1 MDDKSYSTFAKR
13 KKKRVNG
20 KINKEKFKKNIIKN
34 DKYVKASTL
43 NKNISKKTFLHTLF
57 KSFIKPYNEKN
68 TAFYSIL
75 CIINNI
81 YKCTYFNEHRCFICK
96 SLYEDTSKQLEEKK
110 NIYYYY
116 SSDGDDN
123 NFPYN
128 IYYNIKKINLNE
140 SNKTSKNSSNSNKII
155 VTTNKNNAKT
165 LNSCLLNEC
174 PHFSDSSNLEYR
186 DEERKKNDGTTED
199 HNEAKENKENKE
211 SKENIKNMTNVENCN
226 KVKMNVTLRHISNNN
241 KSTNINNNNNNNNN
255 NSNNNYSE
263 NQLCACPVQN
273 FVNVKLNFCNSNQ
286 YHFLSHEKSNF
297 VDIYNF
303 KVFDKINMYDKIL
316 LDLNQNEIHPNI
328 LRTGI
333 FFNKCSITTHN
344 HRNVDLLIA
353 LKSFIKDYTL
363 PPYEPI
369 NKHMK
374 VVIDKE
380 INYIIMCKK
389 HSVSMGEVIRWFKNM
404 ISEHIGKN
412 VLEETKEIITNNINN
427 YIRTKIVIPSI
438 NISNYVSNHIIENH
452 DVILIYTFDY
462 DIYLS
467 IIKAKRNGK
476 KFEIILVDSE
486 PYKNSYNIKLYT
498 KLGISVTYTLIGG
511 LFYNIRRCTK
521 VLLGIDAIIHNSVY
535 GHVGT
540 SIICMI
546 SNLNNV
552 DVYIVCETYKISN
565 KILIDSFSMNNIN
578 NNLDIYDYMYMHHYH
593 HHSNP
598 HKCDQ
603 KCNKNVEG
611 GTHFN
616 KKLNN
621 FIHSFSD
628 IKKKNILFNNINTK
642 YKKPT
647 VRYISTSG
655 SPFALNE
662 KALNKK
668 KKNNKEEWEQDE
680 AKAVIEDKTMEDIQ
694 NVKYVENEDVKKIKD
709 TKERKGEQLEDELK
723 SSNKTLFNKSN
734 ASLEDQKTENLKET
748 EPQKL
753 YIQYSNERITNE
765 MKMKYESKIEHCNN
779 YKSSSYT
786 RHIETTKFHE
796 STDTLVKCQNVTN
809 NNESNITCCTKNFKE
824 EKTNITDVQEK
835 YIHQM
840 NNINDIEMEK
850 KNSKTKEE
858 KISLNYVKE
867 INTVSSNSTFT
878 TGSTKSILKQQT
890 YLSHEIKN
898 EKTMVKINYK
908 NVSQTISSDNN
919 NNNNNN
925 NNSKVINKKNKVFFN
940 LKNGKNNFEKSTYS
954 LNFKNH
960 FDIKSSN
967 INTSTDQNIDEND
980 KDQICC
986 NDICHSICKSIGN
999 VNIKNVCTDKHN
1011 DTNLFTSVFSHINKI
1026 NSNNDKSF
1034 YVANI
1039 CNDVTPLK
1047 YINYIV
1053 TEVGLYTSSNKN
1065 ALNAFIH
1072 NNI

>member
-1 MDDKSYSTFAKR
+1 
-13 KKKRVNG
+13 
-20 KINKEKFKKNIIKN
+20 
-34 DKYVKASTL
+34 
-43 NKNISKKTFLHTLF
+43 
-57 KSFIKPYNEKN
+57 
-68 TAFYSIL
+68 
-75 CIINNI
+75 
-81 YKCTYFNEHRCFICK
+81 
-96 SLYEDTSKQLEEKK
+96 
-110 NIYYYY
+110 
-116 SSDGDDN
+116 
-123 NFPYN
+123 
-128 IYYNIKKINLNE
+128 
-140 SNKTSKNSSNSNKII
+140 
-155 VTTNKNNAKT
+155 
-165 LNSCLLNEC
+165 
-174 PHFSDSSNLEYR
+174 
-186 DEERKKNDGTTED
+186 
-199 HNEAKENKENKE
+199 
-211 SKENIKNMTNVENCN
+211 
-226 KVKMNVTLRHISNNN
+226 
-241 KSTNINNNNNNNNN
+241 
-255 NSNNNYSE
+255 
-263 NQLCACPVQN
+263 
-273 FVNVKLNFCNSNQ
+273 
-286 YHFLSHEKSNF
+286 
-297 VDIYNF
+297 
-303 KVFDKINMYDKIL
+303 
-316 LDLNQNEIHPNI
+316 
-328 LRTGI
+328 
-333 FFNKCSITTHN
+333 
-344 HRNVDLLIA
+344 
-353 LKSFIKDYTL
+353 
-363 PPYEPI
+363 
-369 NKHMK
+369 
-374 VVIDKE
+374 
-380 INYIIMCKK
+380 
-389 HSVSMGEVIRWFKNM
+389 
-404 ISEHIGKN
+404 
-412 VLEETKEIITNNINN
+412 
-427 YIRTKIVIPSI
+427 
-438 NISNYVSNHIIENH
+438 
-452 DVILIYTFDY
+452 
-462 DIYLS
+462 
-467 IIKAKRNGK
+467 
-476 KFEIILVDSE
+476 
-486 PYKNSYNIKLYT
+486 
-498 KLGISVTYTLIGG
+498 
-511 LFYNIRRCTK
+511 
-521 VLLGIDAIIHNSVY
+521 
-535 GHVGT
+535 
-540 SIICMI
+540 
-546 SNLNNV
+546 
-552 DVYIVCETYKISN
+552 
-565 KILIDSFSMNNIN
+565 MNNIN

-753 YIQYSNERITNE
+753 YIQYSNEQ
-765 MKMKYESKIEHCNN
+765 HCNN

-908 NVSQTISSDNN
+908 NVSQTISSDN